1 MRAPRSGPSRLA
13 AVERFDVVVVGGG
26 VAGAGCLFHLAERGV
41 TRTLLLERSH
51 LAAGSSGRS
60 AAFVETLY
68 TDPDRVRWT
77 QATSRLLERLAREH
91 VPFVQ
96 HGKLQLAH
104 SEDALHR
111 YSRTLELREDDGAR
125 LIEPEEVARLA
136 PALRVDDLAG
146 AVFGPR
152 DGWVDPPRLCDAL
165 VGLARE
171 RGAEVR
177 HAEVTGVRVEGG
189 RVAGID
195 TSGGPV
201 GAGVVVNAAGAW
213 AARVSALAGLHLP
226 VEGHRREIVVL
237 EDARPDAGELPLVV
251 DPVGDHG
258 DSLYLRGDG
267 GRLVVAGFHTE
278 NPEHDAASD
287 PDGFATEIGDSA
299 VDELAPLLRRRWRD
313 ADALRVRGGWA
324 GLYPLAS
331 DGEPVLGE
339 ATALAGFH
347 HLAGLGGNGIQL
359 SGGLGRVAADL
370 IVDGASPLLPDPA
383 RYALE
388 RF

>member
-1 MRAPRSGPSRLA
+1 MAGVARYD
-13 AVERFDVVVVGGG
+13 AVVIGGG
-26 VAGAGCLFHLAERGV
+26 VAGASCVFHLAELGV

-77 QATSRLLERLAREH
+77 QATARLLERLAREH
-91 VPFVQ
+91 DVPFVQ

-104 SEDALHR
+104 SDDALRR
-111 YSRTLELREDDGAR
+111 YARTLELREDDGTR
-125 LIEPEEVARLA
+125 VVEPEEVARLA

-152 DGWVDPPRLCDAL
+152 DGWVDPPRLCDVL
-165 VGLARE
+165 TGLARD
-171 RGAEVR
+171 RGADMR
-177 HAEVTGVRVEGG
+177 HAEVTGVLVEGG
-189 RVAGID
+189 RVAGVE
-195 TSGGPV
+195 TSCGPV
-201 GAGVVVNAAGAW
+201 SAGVVVNAAGAW
-213 AARVSALAGLHLP
+213 AAGVAALAGLRLP

-251 DPVGDHG
+251 DPVGDDG

-278 NPEHDAASD
+278 NPEHDAPSD

-299 VDELAPLLRRRWRD
+299 VDELAPLLRRRWSD
-313 ADALRVRGGWA
+313 AGSLRVRGGWA
-324 GLYPLAS
+324 GLYPLAP
-331 DGEPVLGE
+331 DGAPVLGE
-339 ATALAGFH
+339 AAALPGFH

-359 SGGLGRVAADL
+359 SGGLGRVAAEL
-370 IVDGASPLLPDPA
+370 IVDGASPLLPEPA
-383 RYALE
+383 RYSLE